1 MTPTLQHTTSVQ
13 PRRSESLVDLVGNT
27 PLLRLAGFEAP
38 GHAAI
43 WAKLESANPGGSV
56 KDRIALSMIRA
67 AEAAGTLKPGGA
79 LIEPTSGN
87 TGIGLAWICAQ
98 LGYTLTLCM
107 PESMS
112 LERRQLLQAHGAQLE
127 LTPKQAGMRGA
138 IDRATQ
144 LATEHG
150 WIMLQ
155 QFDNPANPAAHEAGT
170 GPEIYTALAGKIDAF
185 VTGVG
190 TGGTITGV
198 GRYLRA
204 RNAQVHLAAVE
215 PATSAVLSG
224 GNPAPHAIQGIG
236 AGFIPTVMDR
246 SLLDQVLQITDAE
259 AFSTCIQLNR
269 HGISAGI
276 SSGANVAA
284 AQQVAAELGA
294 DSNVVTTICDGV
306 ERYLSTALFTKS

>member
-1 MTPTLQHTTSVQ
+1 MTPRLQNDAAGQ
-13 PRRSESLVDLVGNT
+13 LCRSEALVDLVGNT
-27 PLLRLAGFEAP
+27 PLLRLSKFETP
-38 GHAAI
+38 GRAAI

-67 AEAAGTLKPGGA
+67 AEAAGTLESGGA
-79 LIEPTSGN
+79 LVEPTSGN

-127 LTPKQAGMRGA
+127 LTSKQAGMRGS
-138 IDRATQ
+138 IDRAAE
-144 LATEHG
+144 LAAAHG

-155 QFDNPANPAAHEAGT
+155 QFENPANPATHEAGT
-170 GPEIYTALAGKIDAF
+170 GPEIYAALVGKVDAF

-204 RNAQVHLAAVE
+204 RNPQVHLAAVE
-215 PATSAVLSG
+215 PAASAVLSG
-224 GNPAPHAIQGIG
+224 GSPAPHAIQGIG
-236 AGFIPTVMDR
+236 AGFIPAVLER
-246 SLLDQVLQITDAE
+246 NLLDQVVCITDAE
-259 AFSTCIQLNR
+259 ALSTCVQLNH
-269 HGISAGI
+269 HGVSAGI

-284 AQQVAAELGA
+284 AQQVAAGLGA

-306 ERYLSTALFTKS
+306 ERYLSANLFA